1 MTSLYIFSNWLAETP
16 FSLAIQTTTWAI
28 PAIQTV
34 HIVALAALLACALT
48 VTLRLAGKGFTS
60 EPLAQ
65 IARRFIKAIWVLLL
79 VLLVT
84 GLLLITAEPGRTI
97 TNPVFYAKMIML
109 VVVALITWWL
119 SRVARQAAPRPSPA
133 AVAAGVVA
141 MLLWSGIII
150 AGRFIAYVESY

>member
-1 MTSLYIFSNWLAETP
+1 MSLHTFSDWLSGTA
-16 FSLAIQTTTWAI
+16 FSLAIQTNISAI

-34 HIVALAALLACALT
+34 HILALAALMACALT
-48 VTLRLAGKGFTS
+48 VSLRLAGRGFTS
-60 EPLAQ
+60 EPLSRVAS
-65 IARRFIKAIWVLLL
+65 RFIRAIWILLA

-84 GLLLITAEPGRTI
+84 GTLLIVAEPGRTI

-109 VVVALITWWL
+109 AVVVVITLWL
-119 SRVARQAAPRPSPA
+119 SKVARRDAQRPSPA
-133 AVAAGVVA
+133 AVAAGVLA